1 MNENQATTSQVSAN
15 MRQCQTAQQV
25 TNHQQQSQCHPAA
38 HTKLI
43 KSSSLLLRQAHQKKY
58 IISSNKF
65 RRKHQ
70 KTYLKIS
77 WITSSILAL
86 LSLLILAAR
95 PIHANIDNTQNDDL
109 EIADSIPFNTI
120 TSPFK
125 LPDTTATVGQLFLL
139 QIPPNAYAG
148 NVSSIEV
155 SKLLK

>member
-1 MNENQATTSQVSAN
+1 MNENRTTTSQMSAN
-15 MRQCQTAQQV
+15 MRQFQTTRQV
-25 TNHQQQSQCHPAA
+25 TNHQRQPQCPPAI
-38 HTKLI
+38 HTKPI
-43 KSSSLLLRQAHQKKY
+43 KSSSLLLRQDHQKKY

-65 RRKHQ
+65 RRKYQ

-77 WITSSILAL
+77 WITSSILTL
-86 LSLLILAAR
+86 VLLLILAAR
-95 PIHANIDNTQNDDL
+95 PLHANINNTQNDDL

-125 LPDTTATVGQLFLL
+125 LPDTTAIVGQLFLL

-155 SKLLK
+155 SKLIK